1 MVTLHGQLMPSEI
14 LRSMVQEASLHPLD
28 SSCQQ
33 TIIAS
38 AVKIGGEL
46 LPEKLC
52 LVEFDDVHRFRSRNM
67 KTEGY
72 CSRHYV
78 HWMRHVLYR
87 DALRLR
93 FHSFRWPYSEGRPNR
108 ASRVEPAG
116 ASSSAGGQ
124 NE

>member
-1 MVTLHGQLMPSEI
+1 MPPKL
-14 LRSMVQEASLHPLD
+14 LRSMAQDALPFPQD
-28 SSCQQ
+28 SSCEQ

-46 LPEKLC
+46 FPEKLS
-52 LVEFDDVHRFRSRNM
+52 LVEFDDVFRFRTRNM

-72 CSRHYV
+72 YSRHYV

-87 DALRLR
+87 DAVRLR
-93 FHSFRWPYSEGRPNR
+93 FHCFRRPYSKGNSNR
-108 ASRVEPAG
+108 ESRVELARVR
-116 ASSSAGGQ
+116 SSAGGQ

>member
-1 MVTLHGQLMPSEI
+1 MPPDL
-14 LRSMVQEASLHPLD
+14 LRSMAQVALPFPQD
-28 SSCQQ
+28 SSCEQ

-46 LPEKLC
+46 FPEKLS
-52 LVEFDDVHRFRSRNM
+52 LVEFDDVFRFRSRNM
-67 KTEGY
+67 KIEGY
-72 CSRHYV
+72 YSRHYV

-93 FHSFRWPYSEGRPNR
+93 FHLFRWPYSKGRPNR
-108 ASRVEPAG
+108 ASRVEPGG
-116 ASSSAGGQ
+116 ASSSAGGR